1 MTELPPNQDP
11 SDPANAPDAAQ
22 GATQPQ
28 PSPSQPEPPLGAPPQ
43 GGQQPPLPPGSPQ
56 QGYPQQ
62 GYPQPGYPQ
71 PGSPQQAFVPGGQL
85 PPEKPPMNVFAIIGF
100 VGVFFLGIVGV
111 VLGHIALSQIKRTGE
126 GGRGFALAATIIGY
140 VRIAGEILG
149 VIMLIGALGLFGAI
163 ATDAAGNRDDGQST
177 APFDDRGHGPR
188 TERFGPHMDGHMMDD
203 PRFADRPWIGAEN
216 EAFCSALLTPG
227 MDSMHDPVV
236 YFEELIAL
244 TDDPE
249 LAAIL
254 KEQLEYVGPHGHGG
268 TTEDARKRSESRGAW
283 AETRSELALECVGE
297 TPAP

>member
-28 PSPSQPEPPLGAPPQ
+28 PVPPQ
-43 GGQQPPLPPGSPQ
+43 PQPVPPQPQAVPQPQFPPGYAQQSFAPGGHLPP
-56 QGYPQQ
+56 
-62 GYPQPGYPQ
+62 
-71 PGSPQQAFVPGGQL
+71 A
-85 PPEKPPMNVFAIIGF
+85 KPPMNVLAIIGF
-100 VGVFFLGIVGV
+100 VGVFFLGIIGV

-140 VRIAGEILG
+140 VRVAGEILG
-149 VIMLIGALGLFGAI
+149 AITLVAALGIFGAI
-163 ATDAAGNRDDGQST
+163 ATDAAGTRDDGQST

-188 TERFGPHMDGHMMDD
+188 TEGFGPHMDWHRMDD
-203 PRFADRPWIGAEN
+203 PRFADAPWIGAEN
-216 EAFCSALLTPG
+216 EAFCSALLTPD
-227 MDSMHDPVV
+227 MASMHDPAA
-236 YFEELIAL
+236 YFEGLIAL

-249 LAAIL
+249 LGAIL

-268 TTEDARKRSESRGAW
+268 TSEDARKRAESHGAW

-297 TPAP
+297 APAP